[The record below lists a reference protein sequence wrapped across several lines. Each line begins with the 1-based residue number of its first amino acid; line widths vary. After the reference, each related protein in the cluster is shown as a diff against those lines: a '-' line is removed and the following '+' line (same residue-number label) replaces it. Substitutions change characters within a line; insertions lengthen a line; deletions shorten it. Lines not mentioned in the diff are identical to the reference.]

1 MRERAC
7 CQAGMTRATVCQ
19 VLAHFTHHEP
29 EDQLPWPWIATLV
42 IAIALAVAVLA
53 LVVPDAIA
61 PTL

>member
-1 MRERAC
+1 
-7 CQAGMTRATVCQ
+7 MTRATVCQ

-42 IAIALAVAVLA
+42 VAIALAVAVLA
-53 LVVPDAIA
+53 VVVPDAIA